1 MMSEFTRNTEAYNTI
16 RQEYE
21 QYTLNA
27 AQVGERVMSYAQWL
41 EKYRGVCPDD
51 IRMLVRKGKNDTN

>member
-1 MMSEFTRNTEAYNTI
+1 MNPTSTGAYNTI

-27 AQVGERVMSYAQWL
+27 TQAGERFMSYAQWL
-41 EKYRGVCPDD
+41 EKYRGVCPTD
-51 IRMLVRKGKNDTN
+51 IKMLLKGA

>member
-1 MMSEFTRNTEAYNTI
+1 MVNPASTGAYNTI

-27 AQVGERVMSYAQWL
+27 TQAGERVMTYAMWL
-41 EKYRGVCPDD
+41 EKYRGVCPLD
-51 IRMLVRKGKNDTN
+51 IKMLLNRV